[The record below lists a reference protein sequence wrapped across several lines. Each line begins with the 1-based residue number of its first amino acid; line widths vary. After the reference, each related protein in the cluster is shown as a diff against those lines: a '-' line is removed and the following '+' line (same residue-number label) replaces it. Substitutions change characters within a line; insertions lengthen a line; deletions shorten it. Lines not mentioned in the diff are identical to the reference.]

1 MLVIAVYILYLTP
14 WWRSRRTAK
23 QDKTTTTKKS
33 VFLQLHTGFSVDSFS
48 FYCGCVSYDPPSLHL
63 AQVWYG
69 EAECCSIAR
78 ARIHIIPNKEDD
90 LQQPGEC
97 ITFPKLFTSCCHRH
111 HIRLDV
117 VQLFLKLQLEQD
129 GLKPWHQPLHTGH
142 LEKQERGIRD
152 HSLFVATVSV
162 CVSARVWEHAIMGKC
177 SEFIHY
183 RNLQLN
189 KAPLFNSMRT
199 LCVSNLLTNHLRK
212 RTIST
217 LSTTHTDTTTSLWLV
232 SFKSADN
239 LTITILSKRS
249 VYFFPALSFAHVYAS
264 FLTTTPNCS
273 DSAKSSYSSFISART
288 PSWSGPGSCLIRF

>member
-1 MLVIAVYILYLTP
+1 MICSNLAN
-14 WWRSRRTAK
+14 
-23 QDKTTTTKKS
+23 
-33 VFLQLHTGFSVDSFS
+33 
-48 FYCGCVSYDPPSLHL
+48 VS
-63 AQVWYG
+63 
-69 EAECCSIAR
+69 
-78 ARIHIIPNKEDD
+78 
-90 LQQPGEC
+90 
-97 ITFPKLFTSCCHRH
+97 
-111 HIRLDV
+111 
-117 VQLFLKLQLEQD
+117 LFLSSSQAAVTD
-129 GLKPWHQPLHTGH
+129 TTSGLMLFSCSSNCSLNKMAWSRGINRFTLDIW
-142 LEKQERGIRD
+142 KNKRGIRD

-199 LCVSNLLTNHLRK
+199 FCVSNLLTNHLRK

-249 VYFFPALSFAHVYAS
+249 VYFFPVLSFAHVYAS

>member
-1 MLVIAVYILYLTP
+1 MLVIAVYNLYLKP
-14 WWRSRRTAK
+14 WWWRRRRAK

-97 ITFPKLFTSCCHRH
+97 ITFPKLFASCCHRH

-162 CVSARVWEHAIMGKC
+162 WECVCLHVSESTQLWVSAVSSSITEIYSWTKLLCLTARGHSVCLIYWQTILENEP
-177 SEFIHY
+177 SQRF
-183 RNLQLN
+183 LQLI
-189 KAPLFNSMRT
+189 
-199 LCVSNLLTNHLRK
+199 LTPQQ
-212 RTIST
+212 
-217 LSTTHTDTTTSLWLV
+217 V
-232 SFKSADN
+232 
-239 LTITILSKRS
+239 
-249 VYFFPALSFAHVYAS
+249 
-264 FLTTTPNCS
+264 C
-273 DSAKSSYSSFISART
+273 
-288 PSWSGPGSCLIRF
+288 G

>member
-1 MLVIAVYILYLTP
+1 
-14 WWRSRRTAK
+14 
-23 QDKTTTTKKS
+23 
-33 VFLQLHTGFSVDSFS
+33 
-48 FYCGCVSYDPPSLHL
+48 
-63 AQVWYG
+63 
-69 EAECCSIAR
+69 
-78 ARIHIIPNKEDD
+78 
-90 LQQPGEC
+90 
-97 ITFPKLFTSCCHRH
+97 
-111 HIRLDV
+111 
-117 VQLFLKLQLEQD
+117 
-129 GLKPWHQPLHTGH
+129 
-142 LEKQERGIRD
+142 
-152 HSLFVATVSV
+152 
-162 CVSARVWEHAIMGKC
+162 MGKC

-189 KAPLFNSMRT
+189 KAPLFNSTRT
-199 LCVSNLLTNHLRK
+199 FCVSNLLTNHLRK

-249 VYFFPALSFAHVYAS
+249 VYFFPALSFARVYTR